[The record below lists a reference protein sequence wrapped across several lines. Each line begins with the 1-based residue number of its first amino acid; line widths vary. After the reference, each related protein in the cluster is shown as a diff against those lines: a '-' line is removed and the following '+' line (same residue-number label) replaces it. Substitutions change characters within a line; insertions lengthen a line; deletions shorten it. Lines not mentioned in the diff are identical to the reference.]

1 MLYSFISKLLSP
13 FSPILLALVIGL
25 GVFGKFTYDD
35 KLVYKERLDTAE
47 YTITQLK
54 SEIDKVIE
62 RSKVVDEVVQD
73 NTATKTTNV
82 IDTCKKV
89 TVIRDLVSKTNEVD
103 NVSENDI
110 LLKTL
115 PKEVVDAL
123 SVNPVDR

>member
-1 MLYSFISKLLSP
+1 M
-13 FSPILLALVIGL
+13 IGL

-47 YTITQLK
+47 HTITQLN

-89 TVIRDLVSKTNEVD
+89 TVIRDLVSKTNEVG

>member
-1 MLYSFISKLLSP
+1 MYVIFSKLLSP

-35 KLVYKERLDTAE
+35 KLVYKERLDTAQH
-47 YTITQLK
+47 TITQLN

-73 NTATKTTNV
+73 NTATKTTKV

-89 TVIRDLVSKTNEVD
+89 TVIRDLVNKTNEVG

-115 PKEVVDAL
+115 PKEVVDTL